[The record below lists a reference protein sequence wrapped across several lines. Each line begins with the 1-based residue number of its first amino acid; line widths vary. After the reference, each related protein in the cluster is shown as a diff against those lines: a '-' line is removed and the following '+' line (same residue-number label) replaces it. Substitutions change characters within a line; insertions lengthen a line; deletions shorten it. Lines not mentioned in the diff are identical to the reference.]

1 MAYGHGD
8 KSLLRRAIAIGQ
20 EMLTTGK
27 HDSLVYLR
35 EQWCRATNTLVQAVW
50 QPEPLVQ
57 REPAVLEALLLAE
70 QKAFIGLNKA
80 YVEKA
85 RLAVASA
92 VAANANRYLERLVGK
107 AMHCASRVPAQ
118 EAKASNRKSGQPKR
132 EPRVWFN
139 VNQALATAE
148 VFSTAGPHPA
158 PEGPALRPPP

>member
-1 MAYGHGD
+1 MAYVHGD

-85 RLAVASA
+85 RLCKDVWSRCRPRGVDHGGPSHRQPELSWADLQQDHQPWLQGPVHAP
-92 VAANANRYLERLVGK
+92 GK
-107 AMHCASRVPAQ
+107 R
-118 EAKASNRKSGQPKR
+118 
-132 EPRVWFN
+132 
-139 VNQALATAE
+139 
-148 VFSTAGPHPA
+148 
-158 PEGPALRPPP
+158 